1 MAHALWRKVRR
12 PFRYPQCQK
21 CTWEV
26 YDAHLAGCLKCGRSH
41 ECKSNAVDSRC
52 PLVLCEDASR
62 VCDITGYVLPE
73 VRHAATEYTDTAV
86 YTENALVTRST
97 DGEVHSILST
107 YLLGQHARDCRA
119 AENSKLLSRLSQH
132 LYKTLKNFKVEH
144 PHATPNVCHMLAL
157 ALSREKHW
165 HFIEEPSESLVQQCA
180 QHIETCLKDLHD
192 KGVKVS
198 SGTRMQELVCG
209 LLFMLQNGLIYR
221 TRVLLPAI
229 PEIQRCLPP
238 ENKIRAFFGVS
249 SKIICMT
256 ENEVKMVFREFYQK

>member
-1 MAHALWRKVRR
+1 MAHAVWRRVRR
-12 PFRYPQCQK
+12 PFRYPQCQR

-26 YDAHLAGCLKCGRSH
+26 YDAHLAGCLRCGRCH
-41 ECKSNAVDSRC
+41 ECKSNAVDNRC
-52 PLVLCEDASR
+52 RLVTCEDASR
-62 VCDITGYVLPE
+62 VCDITGFVLPE

-86 YTENALVTRST
+86 YSEPAHAPRCAE
-97 DGEVHSILST
+97 GEVHSILST
-107 YLLGQHARDCRA
+107 FLCGQHARSCRRV
-119 AENSKLLSRLSQH
+119 ENAKLYARLSQH
-132 LYKTLKNFKVEH
+132 LYKALKGFKVEH
-144 PHATPNVCHMLAL
+144 PNKTPNVCQMLAL
-157 ALSREKHW
+157 AFGRERHW
-165 HFIEEPSESLVQQCA
+165 HFIEEPSEALVGQCA
-180 QHIETCLKDLHD
+180 QHIETCLKDLQA
-192 KGVKVS
+192 KGVKVT

-256 ENEVKMVFREFYQK
+256 ENEVKMIFREVYQK